1 MSERSIVI
9 SRLLKNRSTREAY
22 IGAKLK
28 VLIPSQIRAL
38 RLKSQTPRQED
49 LANAAEMKQSRI
61 SAAETP
67 GAVNFNLETLVRLA
81 AALGVGLIV
90 KFVSFSEMLKW
101 ENGYSQDA
109 FNPLTIE
116 KDTDFQRKESP
127 LVGEGSD
134 FRSVV
139 AAGILRRGE
148 SPPSNTIVIEGNK
161 EATVNVAGSFSIGY
175 KIAANVDQ
183 NEKPP
188 AGMAPQISNKLAARY
203 MGRLQ
208 IQ

>member
-61 SAAETP
+61 SAVETP

-81 AALGVGLIV
+81 AALRVGLQV
-90 KFVSFSEMLKW
+90 KFVSFSQMLDW
-101 ENGYSQDA
+101 ENSFFQDE
-109 FNPLTIE
+109 FKVRTL
-116 KDTDFQRKESP
+116 DTDTVFLGTPQEPSTVEIVGQAAAAAMIGGTFNSP
-127 LVGEGSD
+127 K
-134 FRSVV
+134 R
-139 AAGILRRGE
+139 GIGGDTNINPNLPGGTNLYEAVSR
-148 SPPSNTIVIEGNK
+148 NTGQS
-161 EATVNVAGSFSIGY
+161 ASIH
-175 KIAANVDQ
+175 
-183 NEKPP
+183 
-188 AGMAPQISNKLAARY
+188 
-203 MGRLQ
+203 
-208 IQ
+208 